1 MYIHYADQRTAVT
14 HKERVQITL
23 NGEQPDRCPM
33 QVSFTPEFAR
43 RLSDHL
49 GSVEGKSHNPH
60 GGGNTYRLERAIDND
75 LLISSV
81 GWANSYYR
89 SEDAS
94 YTDEWGIGWRSVPYT
109 TPFGVGRYTEVC
121 ERPLAENAAI
131 DSYSAPD
138 PGRTSLYEPAR
149 QLVQECGRDYWIT
162 GATVCTVF
170 ETAWALRG
178 LDRMLM
184 DFALDPETAERI
196 LDIPYHYHL
205 EAARRLVALGVDM
218 IWTGDDVGTQ
228 TGMLIAPEMWRRLL
242 KPRMGRFFSE
252 LKAMNP
258 RLKIAYHSD
267 GDVRPII
274 PDLIEIGLDV
284 LNPVQPACMDP
295 AALKRTYGRNLCFW
309 GTIDEQHTLP
319 FGTPADVTAEVRMR
333 LSTVGRGGGLI
344 IGPTHHVQLDTP
356 IENLMALVDSVR
368 SLPYAVTPA
377 RGTAGT

>member
-1 MYIHYADQRTAVT
+1 MTN
-14 HKERVQITL
+14 KERVQIAL
-23 NGEQPDRCPM
+23 GGEQPDRCPM

-49 GSVEGKSHNPH
+49 GKDEGKSHNPH

-75 LLISSV
+75 VLITSV
-81 GWANSYYR
+81 GWANSYYQ

-109 TPFGVGRYTEVC
+109 TPFGVGRYTEVSH
-121 ERPLAENAAI
+121 RPLAENAAI
-131 DSYSAPD
+131 DSYRPPD
-138 PGRTSLYEPAR
+138 PARPALYEPAR
-149 QLVQECGRDYWIT
+149 QLVQECGEDYWIT

-184 DFALDPETAERI
+184 DLALDPETAERI
-196 LDIPYHYHL
+196 LDIPFRYHL

-228 TGMLIAPEMWRRLL
+228 TGMLIAPEMWRRYL
-242 KPRMGRFFSE
+242 KPRMARFFSE
-252 LKAMNP
+252 LKSMNP

-267 GDVRPII
+267 GDIRPII

-295 AALKRTYGRNLCFW
+295 AELKRTYGRNLCFW

-319 FGTPADVTAEVRMR
+319 FGTPADVAAEVQMR
-333 LSTVGRGGGLI
+333 LATVGRGGGLI

-356 IENLMALVDSVR
+356 MENLLALADSVR
-368 SLPYAVTPA
+368 SLPYGPPSA
-377 RGTAGT
+377 RGAAGA